1 MDPPWINGPWW
12 WDDDRNEETDVSET
26 KHAAGPVEAR
36 VHDRPDIVRAVGGG
50 SVAHCGDETYHGCG
64 NPGLAAANAARFA
77 ACWNA
82 CIEMEDPAAAIRE
95 AREALQEAIH
105 THEVQM
111 EMFPP
116 NEVGHGV
123 VRGSWLNTPDKLR
136 SALAKLGGASC

>member
-1 MDPPWINGPWW
+1 MADECERSGLEYGKGRAQGIRETLRELGP
-12 WDDDRNEETDVSET
+12 
-26 KHAAGPVEAR
+26 
-36 VHDRPDIVRAVGGG
+36 
-50 SVAHCGDETYHGCG
+50 
-64 NPGLAAANAARFA
+64 
-77 ACWNA
+77 
-82 CIEMEDPAAAIRE
+82 AIRE

>member
-1 MDPPWINGPWW
+1 MIRIESLEDFHSNGVDYP
-12 WDDDRNEETDVSET
+12 DGST
-26 KHAAGPVEAR
+26 KSYTNVVCGTTGHSDTARANMLRIVECVNALAGV
-36 VHDRPDIVRAVGGG
+36 
-50 SVAHCGDETYHGCG
+50 
-64 NPGLAAANAARFA
+64 
-77 ACWNA
+77 
-82 CIEMEDPAAAIRE
+82 EDPAAAIRE

>member
-1 MDPPWINGPWW
+1 MKTVKHTPGPWSIGSGSH
-12 WDDDRNEETDVSET
+12 VSGMWSGMIRIESLEDFHSNGVDYPDGST
-26 KHAAGPVEAR
+26 KSYTNVVCGTTGHSDTARANMLRIVECVNALAGV
-36 VHDRPDIVRAVGGG
+36 
-50 SVAHCGDETYHGCG
+50 
-64 NPGLAAANAARFA
+64 
-77 ACWNA
+77 
-82 CIEMEDPAAAIRE
+82 EDPAAAIRE